1 LDTDSTRTR
10 HSAAGGRDDAI
21 RVDFAGTVG
30 IDVLGD
36 RTYTRSR
43 KAVESRR
50 GSLVRR
56 KLGHVRR
63 FDGRSLGGPFE
74 GHRFGRDGLSV
85 TARVGQ
91 IELSG
96 HARLTAAEE
105 DEWCKRRDGDESREE
120 SGGFVTQ
127 ERVRAHGRTVPDSL
141 AKRKANAMRR
151 AARAR
156 CAQTQLATSATW
168 FLNSFDAEAPSLAL
182 SCIRASRADF
192 VDGRAAVDSI
202 VRWREP

>member
-1 LDTDSTRTR
+1 LDTDSTRAR

-36 RTYTRSR
+36 RTHTRSR
-43 KAVESRR
+43 QAVESRR

-56 KLGHVRR
+56 KRGHVRR

-74 GHRFGRDGLSV
+74 GHRFGQDGLSV

-91 IELSG
+91 LELPG

-127 ERVRAHGRTVPDSL
+127 ERVGAHGRTVPDGL
-141 AKRKANAMRR
+141 AKRKSNAMRR

-156 CAQTQLATSATW
+156 CAQTQLATSAT
-168 FLNSFDAEAPSLAL
+168 LLFDPYVAT
-182 SCIRASRADF
+182 
-192 VDGRAAVDSI
+192 AV
-202 VRWREP
+202 